1 MKYHNLKEAME
12 KEIIKGYLAKYVH
25 TPNMTIQY
33 CNIVSGSPMPEH
45 FHPHEQVSMV
55 IKGRFELNLE
65 GEKILLEEGS
75 ALVIPPN
82 KKHSGMPHTDC
93 YIIDVFHPR
102 RDDFAAPGK

>member
-1 MKYHNLKEAME
+1 MNYHNLREATE

-25 TPNMTIQY
+25 TSNMTIQY

-45 FHPHEQVSMV
+45 FHPHEQISMV
-55 IKGRFELNLE
+55 IKGNFEMNLE

-82 KKHSGMPHTDC
+82 KKHSGLPLTDC

-102 RDDFAAPGK
+102 RDDFAAPEK